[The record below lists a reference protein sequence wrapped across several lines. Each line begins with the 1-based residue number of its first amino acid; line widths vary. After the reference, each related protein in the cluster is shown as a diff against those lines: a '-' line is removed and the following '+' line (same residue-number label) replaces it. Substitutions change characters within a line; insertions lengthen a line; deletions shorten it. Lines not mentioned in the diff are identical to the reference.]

1 MLSRSASAWVC
12 STAEAR
18 TSVTSCRNCKAEL
31 GERFAG
37 YASAKKDL
45 FDYIEVF
52 YNQQHRHSSPD
63 SSARPSTKRIDG

>member
-1 MLSRSASAWVC
+1 M
-12 STAEAR
+12 
-18 TSVTSCRNCKAEL
+18 TSCRNCKAEL